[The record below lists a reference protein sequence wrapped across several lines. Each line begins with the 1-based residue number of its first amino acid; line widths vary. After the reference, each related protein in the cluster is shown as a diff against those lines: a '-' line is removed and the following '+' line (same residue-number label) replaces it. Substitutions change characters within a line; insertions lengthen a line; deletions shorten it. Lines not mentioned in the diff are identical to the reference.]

1 MLLLA
6 AFCFGFWWR
15 GKTASAGGPLTHS
28 QAFVQRLTVSH
39 TGLVDGRGFREAIRI
54 AASPAGELTE
64 PINVW
69 IDRHVNPN
77 APVSPGPLGPTRYAS
92 LSRIAAAADCVCVP
106 LENCVL
112 IGRADW
118 VAVMLER
125 FFPVDENR
133 ADRERV
139 QRRVAPIDLQ
149 WPDLTTPD
157 EAMQRL
163 RQQLAGQS
171 LGYGETVSLPH
182 DLWPEV
188 SMKRI
193 DPRLM
198 AELIAG
204 QFAAAEPSGKP
215 IRRSYSFPRNRRVF
229 ASLAEV
235 DSQSVVQ
242 TEGVR
247 QSVTA
252 TPAAHVWLCQQLL
265 AVTDSGGAG
274 EMRGGAAAQAGDL
287 IARLRDD
294 PRTFSMTVRN
304 EPAGRVIQTLV
315 ASMNV
320 QCRFDGSAEPRLKQR
335 VSFTAKDQSLWDL
348 LRLIADQASLKIE
361 AAEGSLRIS
370 AEEDS

>member
-1 MLLLA
+1 MVLLA
-6 AFCFGFWWR
+6 AAWLSLFTR
-15 GKTASAGGPLTHS
+15 AKTVSAGPPLAHS
-28 QAFVQRLTVSH
+28 RADVQRLTASH
-39 TGLVDGRGFREAIRI
+39 TGLVDGRGFREAVRI
-54 AASPAGELTE
+54 AASPGGELTE

-69 IDRHVNPN
+69 IDRQVNPN
-77 APVSPGPLGPTRYAS
+77 ATVSPGPLGPTRYAS
-92 LSRIAAAADCVCVP
+92 LCRIAAAADCVCVP

-118 VAVMLER
+118 VAVLLER

-133 ADRERV
+133 TDRERV
-139 QRRVAPIDLQ
+139 QRRSSPIDLQ

-171 LGYGETVSLPH
+171 LGDGETVSLPH

-193 DPRLM
+193 DPGLM

-204 QFAAAEPSGKP
+204 QFVSAEPSGKP
-215 IRRSYSFPRNRRVF
+215 VRRSYSFPRHRDVF

-235 DSQSVVQ
+235 DPRSVVETQ
-242 TEGVR
+242 GVR
-247 QSVTA
+247 QTVTA
-252 TPAAHVWLCQQLL
+252 SAAAHVWLCRQLL
-265 AVTDSGGAG
+265 AASDTGGG
-274 EMRGGAAAQAGDL
+274 GGMRGGEAAPAGGL
-287 IARLRDD
+287 IEQLRDD

-315 ASMNV
+315 ASMKV
-320 QCRFDGSAEPRLKQR
+320 QCRFDDSAEPRLQQR
-335 VSFTAKDQSLWDL
+335 VSFTAEDKSLWEL